1 MRSIA
6 LLSCIALAA
15 CAVTGEGGESDVVTS
30 AAATSADITFH
41 DLSFAQY
48 HSQDAIKS
56 YLSTAA
62 TAHPGLVTF
71 TKLGVSRQ
79 GREIDVIAIS
89 HADPSTVP
97 SIYFNG
103 THHGDEW
110 SSTEGILGLADYLIT
125 HHDEPAVKSTLD
137 HYAIYLQPLVNPD
150 GHAARTR
157 EDSQGNDPNRDYE
170 YPGGSATSAY
180 KLPEIKLVRDLV
192 NAIKPRGAA
201 AYHSG
206 IEEVVWPWCYTSHEA
221 PNAQAVSTAGK
232 MVADAM
238 GFDRYLQSYDDYP
251 TTGEFIDF
259 TFSKLGA
266 LSLTFEVSTAKTPS
280 ASTLDRVVKT
290 SVKGALTFID
300 AVKAVDSGTPLPSTF
315 GATTKGSEG
324 AFGHRVGPRLE

>member
-6 LLSCIALAA
+6 LFVCIALSA
-15 CAVTGEGGESDVVTS
+15 CAVTADETETATAN
-30 AAATSADITFH
+30 AAATADITFH
-41 DLSFAQY
+41 DLSFGQY
-48 HSQDAIKS
+48 HSQDAIKT
-56 YLSTAA
+56 YLSNAA

-71 TKLGVSRQ
+71 TKLGTSRQ
-79 GREIDVIAIS
+79 GREIDAIAVS
-89 HADPSTVP
+89 HKDPTTVP

-137 HYAIYLQPLVNPD
+137 NYAIYLQPLVNPD
-150 GHAARTR
+150 GHNARTR

-170 YPGGSATSAY
+170 YPGGSASAAY
-180 KLPEIKLVRDLV
+180 RLPEIKLVRDLV
-192 NAIKPRGAA
+192 AKIKPRGAA

-206 IEEVVWPWCYTSHEA
+206 IEEVIWPWCYTSHEA
-221 PNAQAVSTAGK
+221 PNAEAVSTAGK

-259 TFSKLGA
+259 TYSKYGT

-280 ASTLDRVVKT
+280 ASTLDGIVKN

-300 AVKAVDSGTPLPSTF
+300 AIKAVDSGTPLPSTF
-315 GATTKGSEG
+315 NASTKGSEG
-324 AFGHRVGPRLE
+324 KFGHRVGPRLE